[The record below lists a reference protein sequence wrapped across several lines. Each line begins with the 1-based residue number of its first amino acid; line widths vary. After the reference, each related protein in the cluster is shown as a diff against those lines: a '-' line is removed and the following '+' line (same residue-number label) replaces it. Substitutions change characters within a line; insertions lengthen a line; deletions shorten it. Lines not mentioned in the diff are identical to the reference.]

1 MQIETEHLGIDMKVL
16 FCEHPN
22 KPLRSGYCSY
32 YSEIFHALKGEFDIE
47 FKNFIPRKTSEFGDY
62 DIVFLGFGH
71 TDCGNGKPTSL
82 ERDSNHKLFPIL
94 NKEYTGL
101 RNKLD
106 WIKEMQANAALTV
119 HHSIEE
125 YSEYTGIPFHRIMW
139 SANQKVFKDY
149 GEGYTS
155 DLFFSG
161 VTRPEQTENL
171 RERVLSEMSRLSDY
185 KLEINARSH
194 RNNYA
199 GTIYSDEDYARK
211 LASSKICFITTG
223 PSDLV
228 GTRYFEV
235 MSGNKSLILCNRMNE
250 VVYGDMLIDG
260 YNCVMFSTVDEFF
273 DKAEYYLN
281 NEEERMKIVNTA
293 HTVFKDR
300 LTWLNRSKE
309 IKSIIEGY
317 RE

>member
-1 MQIETEHLGIDMKVL
+1 MKVL
-16 FCEHPN
+16 FCEHPS
-22 KPLRSGYCSY
+22 KSLRSGYCSY
-32 YSEIFHALKGEFDIE
+32 YGEIFYALRETFDIE
-47 FKNFIPRKTSEFGDY
+47 FKNFVPRKTSEFEGY
-62 DIVFLGFGH
+62 DAVFLGFGH
-71 TDCGNGKPTSL
+71 TDCGEGKPQTL
-82 ERDSNHKLFPIL
+82 IRDSKVKLFPIL

-101 RNKLD
+101 KNKLD
-106 WIKEMQANAALTV
+106 WIKEMRATAALSV
-119 HHSIEE
+119 HHDVDKFM
-125 YSEYTGIPFHRIMW
+125 SETSIPFYRIMW
-139 SANQKVFKDY
+139 SANQNIFKNY
-149 GEGYTS
+149 GGEYTS

-171 RERVLSEMSRLSDY
+171 RERVLSEKSRLSDY

-199 GTIYSDEDYARK
+199 GKIYSDEDYARK

-235 MSGNKSLILCNRMNE
+235 MSGNRSLILCNRMDE
-250 VVYGDMLIDG
+250 KIYDDMLIDEH
-260 YNCVMFSTVDEFF
+260 NCVMFSTVDEFY

-293 HTVFKDR
+293 YQYFIEKQ
-300 LTWLNRSKE
+300 TWSERAKQVR
-309 IKSIIEGY
+309 KIIEGY
-317 RE
+317 VE

>member
-1 MQIETEHLGIDMKVL
+1 MKAL

-22 KPLRSGYCSY
+22 KPLRGGYCSY
-32 YSEIFHALKGEFDIE
+32 YSEMYHALKEVFDID
-47 FKNFIPRKTSEFGDY
+47 FKNFIPRKTSEFDGY
-62 DIVFLGFGH
+62 DLVFLGFGH
-71 TDCGNGKPTSL
+71 TDCSEGKPTSL
-82 ERDSNHKLFPIL
+82 IRDSDVGLFPIL

-101 RNKLD
+101 NNKLN
-106 WIKEMQANAALTV
+106 WIKEMDANGALTV
-119 HHSIEE
+119 HHDIDY

-149 GEGYTS
+149 GEGYSS

-171 RERVLSEMSRLSDY
+171 RERVLSDMSRLSNY
-185 KLEINARSH
+185 RLEINARSH

-199 GTIYSDEDYARK
+199 GTVYSDEEYAKK

-235 MSGNKSLILCNRMNE
+235 MSGNKSLILCNEMDKN
-250 VVYGDMLIDG
+250 VYGDMLIDG
-260 YNCVMFSTVDEFF
+260 YNCIMFSTVDEFY

-281 NEEERMKIVNTA
+281 NEEERVKIVNTA
-293 HTVFKDR
+293 YQYFIEKQ
-300 LTWLNRSKE
+300 TWSERAKQVR
-309 IKSIIEGY
+309 KIIEGY
-317 RE
+317 VE